1 MEDKNFQ
8 TRFWYVKQD
17 GHKPLSM
24 PGIAR
29 RLNQLKDARRK
40 WSFLKLF
47 TCSHSRREKQYTMP
61 DSFFAY
67 SCLMNSAMLSMTP
80 PAFVCFCRIWGARA
94 DMENVNPCRKECRE
108 HFLPSWPYIENTTR
122 SMHNWRRTC
131 VLYLIE
137 KVPPIDG
144 ADELLTVCDVQ
155 HLFYISLNALG
166 SCCLG
171 RHQLTCKNNN
181 RSNKNVLLCEG
192 PCRLFKNCE
201 EWALHDRPRYWS
213 AVENSQSRPWL
224 EPSETESSTFLDFY
238 NLAWSRDPIGYS
250 SGLPVGKDQLVGL
263 WSDQKMFPQ
272 TTSVNPGT

>member
-1 MEDKNFQ
+1 
-8 TRFWYVKQD
+8 
-17 GHKPLSM
+17 
-24 PGIAR
+24 
-29 RLNQLKDARRK
+29 
-40 WSFLKLF
+40 
-47 TCSHSRREKQYTMP
+47 
-61 DSFFAY
+61 
-67 SCLMNSAMLSMTP
+67 MNSAMLSMTP

-272 TTSVNPGT
+272 TTSVNPGTWNCTTHSIGGASEHNYTKRRDSRQLPSEIIDRLYRTFLDLTWIACSWRSSPESHTRLGDRRLLSPAKNK